1 MGQLDDRIEE
11 LEEENTILREVRDDL
26 MEENERLRKEIREL
40 TKKDKEGEE
49 CDISQKS

>member
-26 MEENERLRKEIREL
+26 MDENEKLRKEIRE
-40 TKKDKEGEE
+40 KEEGGESIE
-49 CDISQKS
+49 NSGS